1 MRNRDYTKRVCGD
14 NSSRTIVLREVAER
28 TAEKRLACIEDREL
42 FSVLVELLVRE
53 YYIDHELY
61 KKHIEETNDLH

>member
-1 MRNRDYTKRVCGD
+1 MRNRDYTKKSGD
-14 NSSRTIVLREVAER
+14 SSSGTLVLRAVAEGV
-28 TAEKRLACIEDREL
+28 AKKRLACVEDREL